1 MHSITSIR
9 TRKSVSLMVASFAV
23 VTVLLFLMIL
33 ADNSARVQAQTPD
46 GDAQMYENMDPL
58 LYEIVQQYERGE
70 FAVSAAAASAPVSN
84 GASVGVIFL
93 TESGK
98 ANDISEFLVEN
109 GVTPGPAFD
118 SFIGA
123 DVPVSLL
130 ASASQQ
136 DGVEW
141 MEATIPPRVAQSD
154 SPPDTS
160 PEHGADVWHQAGI
173 RGEGVKIGVI
183 SHGFD
188 GFEETMGTALPD
200 SVEARCYVGYGVFST
215 NIEDCGHDDPE
226 EEVSPG
232 TVAAQAVY
240 SIAPEATYYIAH
252 INDRIDLFAAIRWF
266 VANEVDVVDNS
277 LMWVWTGPG
286 DGTSPMTLSALNTVD
301 EAVAGGITWVM
312 PAGNDAQ
319 ATWYGSFDDADEN
332 GFHNFAEDGEDEC
345 NRVDVVAG
353 EFYFALLRWE
363 GDWGV
368 ETDDPDD
375 ADLNMYLVNEDT
387 SRVVRRS
394 FSRYWSRTVN
404 APLKYLY
411 FYNFGSGEGSY
422 CLKVELDEGEAP
434 DWIQLQSFFGE
445 ELEYHTSYGSISSPA
460 ESANPGLIS
469 VGTASLEDPNVIW
482 ERSSRG
488 PAPDGRIKP
497 EIVGGQHEGEAEAH
511 GVEDQDYSPGTGHEA
526 AHVAGLA
533 ALVKQRFPEFSPE
546 EVADYLKSNAE
557 DRGEPGPDNTWG
569 HGFAYLPASDAAD
582 PPDPN
587 VCIQRIYGDQT
598 IEGVW
603 NDTCLSEN
611 RPDDEEGP
619 GEGDYYARFYTI
631 SVSADRRVTISLSSE
646 EDTYLYLLKGEGKDG
661 EIVASNDDVT
671 RYINLDSQVVVDVRE
686 AGDYT
691 IEATTYQ
698 KETSGEFTLTVAIT
712 DAGEEPDPV
721 PAPAPSARGPFSEF
735 SRGLDHVCALRSDGR
750 IACWGDNDYGQSSP
764 PSGEFAAI
772 SSGENGSC
780 AVRQDGAAVCWGS
793 FGVSPASDD
802 TAEGPFTDISRGS
815 DHACA
820 LDADGAIT
828 CWGSDRRGQATPPSG
843 RYSAIGSNENGS
855 CALRNDDALVCWG
868 SMEVSP

>member
-1 MHSITSIR
+1 
-9 TRKSVSLMVASFAV
+9 
-23 VTVLLFLMIL
+23 
-33 ADNSARVQAQTPD
+33 
-46 GDAQMYENMDPL
+46 
-58 LYEIVQQYERGE
+58 
-70 FAVSAAAASAPVSN
+70 
-84 GASVGVIFL
+84 
-93 TESGK
+93 
-98 ANDISEFLVEN
+98 
-109 GVTPGPAFD
+109 
-118 SFIGA
+118 
-123 DVPVSLL
+123 
-130 ASASQQ
+130 
-136 DGVEW
+136 
-141 MEATIPPRVAQSD
+141 
-154 SPPDTS
+154 
-160 PEHGADVWHQAGI
+160 
-173 RGEGVKIGVI
+173 
-183 SHGFD
+183 
-188 GFEETMGTALPD
+188 
-200 SVEARCYVGYGVFST
+200 
-215 NIEDCGHDDPE
+215 
-226 EEVSPG
+226 
-232 TVAAQAVY
+232 
-240 SIAPEATYYIAH
+240 
-252 INDRIDLFAAIRWF
+252 
-266 VANEVDVVDNS
+266 
-277 LMWVWTGPG
+277 
-286 DGTSPMTLSALNTVD
+286 
-301 EAVAGGITWVM
+301 M

-345 NRVDVVAG
+345 NRVEVVAG

-422 CLKVELDEGEAP
+422 CLKVELDEGDAP

-445 ELEYHTSYGSISSPA
+445 ELEYHTSYGSISSPS

-611 RPDDEEGP
+611 RPGDEEGP

-646 EDTYLYLLKGEGKDG
+646 EDTYLYLLEGESRDG
-661 EIVASNDDVT
+661 DIVA
-671 RYINLDSQVVVDVRE
+671 Y
-686 AGDYT
+686 
-691 IEATTYQ
+691 
-698 KETSGEFTLTVAIT
+698 
-712 DAGEEPDPV
+712 
-721 PAPAPSARGPFSEF
+721 
-735 SRGLDHVCALRSDGR
+735 
-750 IACWGDNDYGQSSP
+750 
-764 PSGEFAAI
+764 
-772 SSGENGSC
+772 
-780 AVRQDGAAVCWGS
+780 
-793 FGVSPASDD
+793 
-802 TAEGPFTDISRGS
+802 
-815 DHACA
+815 
-820 LDADGAIT
+820 
-828 CWGSDRRGQATPPSG
+828 
-843 RYSAIGSNENGS
+843 
-855 CALRNDDALVCWG
+855 NDDATRYLDLNSRIVLD
-868 SMEVSP
+868 VR